1 MTLRLFAG
9 PHNFLDL
16 YMESY
21 YEVVAP
27 PHGEGLV
34 RETSTFFLC
43 EPLPVYLTRFVYW
56 QVGKKFMHPFF
67 IGCRADGGEEYCT
80 GRLLEEERHAKWPSY
95 YT

>member
-1 MTLRLFAG
+1 MTPRLFAG

-43 EPLPVYLTRFVYW
+43 
-56 QVGKKFMHPFF
+56 
-67 IGCRADGGEEYCT
+67 
-80 GRLLEEERHAKWPSY
+80 
-95 YT
+95 